1 MLVQTMWEG
10 FLKGKS
16 YREREQFTTFT
27 YGFQQAH
34 GGGGLLTGN
43 TLKGRSYWQWLST
56 TETFSVFNE
65 VADPQ
70 WKYPYSQF

>member
-27 YGFQQAH
+27 YVFQQAH

-56 TETFSVFNE
+56 TETSMKLQTLNGSIHILSF
-65 VADPQ
+65 
-70 WKYPYSQF
+70 